1 VREARTIIWT
11 FGFWISFVIRHSSFV
26 IRLPAENPLAVR
38 SAMKKLLQPMLALA
52 LGLAAGLAITWVAGE
67 NPFHVLRIL
76 VRSAVGSR
84 YDLGMTL
91 FYSTPLIFTGL
102 SVAVA
107 FQAGMFN
114 IGGEGQLTMGAL
126 GAASVGAIWPGCPSP
141 LAPIFAAVVAALAG
155 TVWGGIPGWLRA
167 RRGSHEVINTIMLN
181 FVAAGLTS
189 YVALHLLK
197 NPDSQ
202 NPETRSIGAGYLLQP
217 WLVFGGAPVGLALPL
232 ALLAAVAVW
241 LWLWRTTLGFELRAA
256 GQNEAAARAAGI
268 DVGRIRIL
276 ALAVAGGL
284 AGLVG
289 VAEVLGN
296 AARFKVGFSP
306 EYGFIGI
313 AVALLGR
320 NRPAGVLAAALLFGA
335 LHKGAADLDLETE
348 HVTRELSLVLQ
359 ALIILS
365 VSAEGLWSWLG
376 WRGNRKLGEQ
386 LQIAPGE
393 SAGQSGI

>member
-1 VREARTIIWT
+1 VNDPPSSD
-11 FGFWISFVIRHSSFV
+11 FGAASELR
-26 IRLPAENPLAVR
+26 
-38 SAMKKLLQPMLALA
+38 MKRLLQPLLALA
-52 LGLAAGLAITWVAGE
+52 VGLTIGLAATWAAGE
-67 NPFHVLRIL
+67 NPVHVLRIL
-76 VRSAVGSR
+76 AKSAVGSR

-107 FQAGMFN
+107 FQAGLFN
-114 IGGEGQLTMGAL
+114 IGGEGQLTLGAL
-126 GAASVGAIWPGCPSP
+126 AAAAVGALWPGLPGP
-141 LAPIFAAVVAALAG
+141 WAPILAACAAALAG
-155 TVWGGIPGWLRA
+155 TAWGSIPGWLRA

-181 FVAAGLTS
+181 FVAAGLAS

-202 NPETRSIGAGYLLQP
+202 NPETRSIGPGYLLHP
-217 WLVFGGAPVGLALPL
+217 WAMLGGAPVGLALPL
-232 ALLAAVAVW
+232 ALLAAVCVW
-241 LWLWRTTLGFELRAA
+241 VWLWRTTLGFEIRAVV
-256 GQNEAAARAAGI
+256 QNEKAARAAGI
-268 DVGRIRIL
+268 DAGRIRIL

-296 AARFKVGFSP
+296 AGRFRMGFSP

-320 NRPAGVLAAALLFGA
+320 NRPAGVVAAALLFGA

-359 ALIILS
+359 AFIILS
-365 VSAEGLWSWLG
+365 VSAEGMWSWITQPRTRLQA
-376 WRGNRKLGEQ
+376 KLKG
-386 LQIAPGE
+386 
-393 SAGQSGI
+393 